1 VEKKVVEPE
10 LKPGFHSHGHT
21 AHTIHHTQKQASKKA
36 SADDMLA
43 ESLQNMPKGGV
54 HHNHLQPKNEGQ
66 PKAVAH

>member
-1 VEKKVVEPE
+1 VEKKVEPE

-21 AHTIHHTQKQASKKA
+21 AHTVHHAKPQASTKA

-43 ESLQNMPKGGV
+43 DSLQNLPKGGV
-54 HHNHLQPKNEGQ
+54 HHNHLHPKNEGQ